1 MRKPYATPEQYE
13 HWRTEELKLY
23 AGKLA
28 YITMVMIDK
37 HGVNNALDRHILGNL
52 YDELRALKTLL
63 DARIASYAS
72 KLLLER
78 LLGILESEF
87 AAYDKR
93 GREARLARKQ
103 QEATMRLLYAKENIA

>member
-13 HWRTEELKLY
+13 HWRTEVLKLY
-23 AGKLA
+23 ASNLSRM
-28 YITMVMIDK
+28 IMVMCHNGCVENQFDRYML
-37 HGVNNALDRHILGNL
+37 NNA
-52 YDELRALKTLL
+52 YDELSAIKTVL
-63 DARIASYAS
+63 DARIAAYTA

-103 QEATMRLLYAKENIA
+103 QEATMRLLHAKENIA